1 MATVTHRQAKGYR
14 TLRLPICEADYER
27 FMNDREYAKA
37 QLAMWYERHPEWFPV
52 EFEQGYAL
60 SGFTALSR
68 KQHRRCRRLR
78 LSVDGAV
85 WTVAPAC
92 VLPSMSATVG
102 DVEKALF
109 LMRFPVPY
117 GAMA

>member
-27 FMNDREYAKA
+27 FMNDSVYAKT
-37 QLAMWYERHPEWFPV
+37 QLAMWYERYPELFPV
-52 EFEQGYAL
+52 EFDQGYAL
-60 SGFTALSR
+60 YGFTALSR

-78 LSVDGAV
+78 LTAGGAV
-85 WTVAPAC
+85 WTVAPSF
-92 VLPSMSATVG
+92 VLPYLSATVG

-109 LMRFPVPY
+109 LMRFHVPY
-117 GAMA
+117 WAMA